1 MNFCKVSANKKVK
14 KKKKLNF
21 LLYHNENWE
30 LRIIKLKEEFDF
42 YVSQASSF
50 FSFFS
55 SIYPRAYMKR
65 DNDNETNTELD
76 TYINHKI
83 SIQKKHASKWRNI
96 NDSQVSDSAWENEE
110 KNVSRDFPKLKR
122 NFQYDSNQI

>member
-1 MNFCKVSANKKVK
+1 
-14 KKKKLNF
+14 
-21 LLYHNENWE
+21 
-30 LRIIKLKEEFDF
+30 
-42 YVSQASSF
+42 
-50 FSFFS
+50 
-55 SIYPRAYMKR
+55 MKR